1 MGLRRFTVVHVVRD
15 GRDHCSGGNDHS
27 VIEWSKLGFGGECKF
42 QGFGIRCSGLG
53 FRGSDFRLTA

>member
-1 MGLRRFTVVHVVRD
+1 MVHVVRD